1 MANSYEID
9 TLVRLAVAFATVS
22 GSIPTDPTDIKL
34 FVKPPTGGVTT
45 YTYLLSQVI
54 KDSTGMYHMDL
65 LVNAI
70 GVWTYKWQGTG
81 SAQVTSPDQT
91 LTCNSTIFVPPL
103 P

>member
-1 MANSYEID
+1 MS
-9 TLVRLAVAFATVS
+9 FSTVI
-22 GSIPTDPTDIKL
+22 GSTPTDPTDVKL
-34 FVKPPTGGVTT
+34 YVKPPTGAVQT

-54 KDSTGMYHMDL
+54 KDSTGMYHYDV

-70 GVWTYKWQGTG
+70 GTWAYKWQGTG

-91 LTCNSTIFVPPL
+91 LVCNSTVFVPPL